1 MVTFYITK
9 IKENYRQIKTS
20 KISDWFEYKRE
31 GIIGYLILRRKGW
44 KLMDVRFF
52 LITDLCNSWKALNTS
67 DKINV
72 ISIIIT
78 IIMFL
83 IDNLKLNLF

>member
-1 MVTFYITK
+1 MTK
-9 IKENYRQIKTS
+9 IKENYKQIKTS

-44 KLMDVRFF
+44 KLIEVHIF
-52 LITDLCNSWKALNTS
+52 LISDLYNSWKALNTS
-67 DKINV
+67 DKIN
-72 ISIIIT
+72 IILIIIT

-83 IDNLKLNLF
+83 IDNLKLKLF

>member
-1 MVTFYITK
+1 MITFYMTK
-9 IKENYRQIKTS
+9 IKENYKQIKTS

-44 KLMDVRFF
+44 KLIEVHIF
-52 LITDLCNSWKALNTS
+52 LISDLYNSWKALNTS
-67 DKINV
+67 DKIN
-72 ISIIIT
+72 IILIIIT

-83 IDNLKLNLF
+83 IDNLKLKLF